1 MTVDLTHYQ
10 FLILKCMFSER
21 ISKVKSLQERYGYSS
36 DSINSQLQDY
46 QDIYNLF
53 DKDDE

>member
-1 MTVDLTHYQ
+1 
-10 FLILKCMFSER
+10 MFSER